1 MEYAK
6 NYIIENAHGRVFG
19 RYATKEQAMR
29 NLYLLEGTN
38 ARLIHGGL
46 CIADAKHLPKRTQ
59 CKQTKKGFFSRL
71 FKR

>member
-19 RYATKEQAMR
+19 RYATKEQAM
-29 NLYLLEGTN
+29 NALYLLEGTN

-46 CIADAKHLPKRTQ
+46 CLADAKHLPKRTQ
-59 CKQTKKGFFSRL
+59 RKQTKKSL
-71 FKR
+71 FARIFRR

>member
-19 RYATKEQAMR
+19 RYTTKEQAM
-29 NLYLLEGTN
+29 NALYLLEGTN

-46 CIADAKHLPKRTQ
+46 CIADAKHLPKRTKQ
-59 CKQTKKGFFSRL
+59 NKQTKGFLNRL
-71 FKR
+71 FGR